1 VKEDYCSYCKSE
13 KKVDYKVYQIKGYQ
27 PKRTY
32 VCSDCQDD
40 IQAVIRAETPKLK
53 PEFPLNFVEWLKRND
68 ILWRE
73 TIPGRKKT
81 NMK

>member
-1 VKEDYCSYCKSE
+1 MKADYCSYCAVE
-13 KKVDYKVYQIKGYQ
+13 KEVDYKVYQIKGFP

-32 VCSDCQDD
+32 VCADCQDK
-40 IQAVIRAETPKLK
+40 IQEVIRAETPKLK
-53 PEFPLNFVEWLKRND
+53 PEFPLHFAEWIKRND

-81 NMK
+81 RMR